1 MKTELPTKPGAYYW
15 REKDGDEWEL
25 VIVVF
30 HNDPFMEPTVKF
42 VFNDFENDLKAM
54 DGQWLPIPTA
64 DELLEGI
71 DAWAVFVEGMIRC
84 HSIAS
89 TKEAVKDQLP
99 FFESMHNK
107 KCTVEAVT
115 IFRKEK
121 E

>member
-1 MKTELPTKPGAYYW
+1 MKTELPTNAGPYYW
-15 REKDGDEWEL
+15 RAKDGDEWVIRTVTADDDGEL
-25 VIVVF
+25 CVLEGDIWLPIE
-30 HNDPFMEPTVKF
+30 NKPT
-42 VFNDFENDLKAM
+42 E
-54 DGQWLPIPTA
+54 QWLPIPPA
-64 DELLEGI
+64 DELVEGI

-115 IFRKEK
+115 IYRKQES
-121 E
+121 